1 MRSKYFLSFLLVLF
15 ATSALAQAPSFALTG
30 SMNVA
35 RTFHAAT
42 LLFNGLVLV
51 TGGEI
56 SSGNPTD
63 TAEIYDPRSGTWR
76 FTKFP
81 MNSRRAAHTAT
92 LLLDGRV
99 LIAGG
104 GDGIGFLTSAEVFDP
119 RTEKFSLVAPLHV
132 ARTVSKAVL
141 LGNGKV
147 LIMGG
152 YDTAP
157 SSFSTTA
164 TTEIFDPRQ
173 GTWSLAAPMPTSLVF
188 FTASVLL
195 DGRVLVT
202 GGESNGTFGL
212 TSVSLYSPVTDIW
225 SVMSPLLM
233 GRQTHTATTLYNGK
247 VLIVAGNDRVTPNN
261 TVELY
266 DVYAGA
272 SGQSSFAASI
282 PGARVVHTATR
293 LLDGN
298 VLIVGGQDQSGFVLN
313 AELYHWAT
321 QSWSDGGTLIDGR
334 AASTATLVL
343 PGKVLVTG
351 GVTDT
356 HTGNTA
362 TNSAEVDTVSFP
374 F

>member
-1 MRSKYFLSFLLVLF
+1 
-15 ATSALAQAPSFALTG
+15 
-30 SMNVA
+30 MNVA
-35 RTFHAAT
+35 RTFHSAT

-51 TGGEI
+51 AGGEI
-56 SSGNPTD
+56 TSGNPTN
-63 TAEIYDPRSGTWR
+63 TAEIYDPRNGTWR
-76 FTKFP
+76 FTKFA

-132 ARTVSKAVL
+132 PRTVSKAVL

-147 LIMGG
+147 LVMGG
-152 YDTAP
+152 YDTSP
-157 SSFSTTA
+157 LSFSTTA
-164 TTEIFDPRQ
+164 TAELFDPRL
-173 GTWSLAAPMPTSLVF
+173 GTWSVAAPMPTS
-188 FTASVLL
+188 LL

-212 TSVSLYSPVTDIW
+212 TSVSLYRPLTDSW
-225 SVMSPLLM
+225 KVMTPLLM
-233 GRQTHTATTLYNGK
+233 GRQTHTATTLYSGK

-282 PGARVVHTATR
+282 PGARVVHTAAR

-321 QSWSDGGTLIDGR
+321 QSWSDGGILTDGR
-334 AASTATLVL
+334 AGSTATLLL

-351 GVTDT
+351 GVTET
-356 HTGNTA
+356 HTGGTA
-362 TNSAEVDTVSFP
+362 TNSAEVDTVPFSF
-374 F
+374 